1 MDVPS
6 RTMVFTEPA
15 EFIYKMNFAV
25 VSFENV
31 EVPGL
36 HQ

>member
-31 EVPGL
+31 EVPGP
-36 HQ
+36 H